1 MVYLKIRNEVNF
13 VSKKLLTMM
22 IAGMLSINTVFA
34 ENLSLKNL
42 EKQVITLKKLILL
55 VVIFILTFSIAEAGH
70 LEDIAERGT
79 IRIGT
84 TGDYRPMSY
93 YNEKTGE
100 YEGIDAEL
108 SQIIADSL
116 GVKIEYVKTT
126 WPTLT
131 ADTLAGKFDIALCGI
146 SRNYNR
152 AKIMAMSDGYGVGM
166 FGKTILCRKKDVKK
180 FKTLADINKPEV
192 RVMINPGGTN
202 EKFANANLK
211 NSTLIVHNDN
221 ADIPNQIAA
230 GNADI
235 MITEIVE
242 ALSYIRMNPNLA
254 APLINEPFTRHSCG
268 ILMQKGDQ
276 EFLNYINFVLAE
288 LRMDGTL
295 EKLENKYLR

>member
-1 MVYLKIRNEVNF
+1 M
-13 VSKKLLTMM
+13 
-22 IAGMLSINTVFA
+22 
-34 ENLSLKNL
+34 
-42 EKQVITLKKLILL
+42 LKKFNLIILM
-55 VVIFILTFSIAEAGH
+55 FIVAIVSMKTVEASH
-70 LEDIAERGT
+70 LEEIAERGT

-93 YNEKTGE
+93 FNAETGE

-116 GVKIEYVKTT
+116 GVKIEYVKTS

-152 AKIMAMSDGYGVGM
+152 AKIMAMSDGYGVGI
-166 FGKTILCRKKDVKK
+166 FGKTILCRKKDAKK
-180 FKTLADINKPEV
+180 FQTLEDINKPGV

-202 EKFANANLK
+202 EKFAKANLK
-211 NSTLIVHNDN
+211 KATLIVHNEN
-221 ADIPNQIAA
+221 ADIPHQVSI

-235 MITEIVE
+235 MITETVE
-242 ALSYIRMNPNLA
+242 ALTYIKADKNLA

-295 EKLENKYLR
+295 EELENKYLR

>member
-1 MVYLKIRNEVNF
+1 MF
-13 VSKKLLTMM
+13 VKKF
-22 IAGMLSINTVFA
+22 VV
-34 ENLSLKNL
+34 SLA
-42 EKQVITLKKLILL
+42 
-55 VVIFILTFSIAEAGH
+55 VIFAFAMNVTEAGH

-79 IRIGT
+79 IKIGT

-93 YNEKTGE
+93 FNAETGE

-116 GVKIEYVKTT
+116 GVKIEYVKTS

-152 AKIMAMSDGYGVGM
+152 AKIMAMSDGYGVGI
-166 FGKTILCRKKDVKK
+166 FGKTILCRKKDAKK
-180 FKTLADINKPEV
+180 FQTLEDINKPGV

-202 EKFANANLK
+202 EKFAKANLK
-211 NSTLIVHNDN
+211 KATLIVHNEN
-221 ADIPNQIAA
+221 ADIPHQVSI

-235 MITEIVE
+235 MITETVE
-242 ALSYIRMNPNLA
+242 ALTYIKADKNLA

-295 EKLENKYLR
+295 EELENKYLR

>member
-1 MVYLKIRNEVNF
+1 MLKR
-13 VSKKLLTMM
+13 T
-22 IAGMLSINTVFA
+22 
-34 ENLSLKNL
+34 
-42 EKQVITLKKLILL
+42 ITLVALLLI
-55 VVIFILTFSIAEAGH
+55 VFTITTIKNVEAGH
-70 LEDIAERGT
+70 LEDILERGT

-93 YNEKTGE
+93 YNAETGE

-116 GVKIEYVKTT
+116 GVKIEYVPTT

-131 ADTLAGKFDIALCGI
+131 EDTLAGKFDIALCGI

-152 AKIMAMSDGYGVGM
+152 AKLMAMSDGYGVGL
-166 FGKTILCRKKDVKK
+166 FGKTILCRKKEAKK
-180 FKTLADINKPEV
+180 FKSLADINKPNV

-202 EKFANANLK
+202 EKFARANLS
-211 NSTLIVHNDN
+211 NATLIVFEQN
-221 ADIPNQIAA
+221 AEIPHQISI

-235 MITEIVE
+235 MITETVE
-242 ALSYIRMNPNLA
+242 ALNYIKMDKNLA

-295 EKLENKYLR
+295 ERLERKYLM